1 MRPGKLAAIVTV
13 QRWTPSAVNAFGT
26 PGGAWQH
33 LATMRAELVTL
44 TLEQAMAARG
54 AGDETGLVFR
64 VRDLVQI
71 GTADRLAFRN
81 AWHTIKEVRDLP
93 EERALELHCVSF
105 KGQAA

>member
-1 MRPGKLAAIVTV
+1 MKPGKLTAVVTV
-13 QRWTPSAVNAFGT
+13 QRWNAGGVNAFGT
-26 PGGAWQH
+26 PGGSWQH

-44 TLEQAMAARG
+44 SIEEALAARG
-54 AGDETGLVFR
+54 ASDETGLVFR

-81 AWHTIKEVRDLP
+81 MWHQIKEVRDLT

-105 KGQAA
+105 KGQA